1 MFCCLF
7 CLLAAAQWLTVW
19 RLLKQQPRAVWNR
32 LRGRHASP
40 FTDGKTTAIRPMTRN
55 FLVGSALLFSI
66 AVGIGWSNGSFAAL
80 DDALLASKPALR
92 GLATWCRSLVSTP

>member
-32 LRGRHASP
+32 LRGRSAVAS
-40 FTDGKTTAIRPMTRN
+40 TADQDTAIRPITRN
-55 FLVGSALLFSI
+55 VLVGSALLFSV
-66 AVGIGWSNGSFAAL
+66 AVLVGWSNGSFAAL

-92 GLATWCRSLVSTP
+92 GLASWCRSLVSAT